1 MRRYL
6 LSVVVGALAVTP
18 WVCARSAF
26 AASDPQ
32 HGPGKTPPPAVASAT
47 SSATNAVDTTTEGG
61 GGFLPSLPSA
71 PAGKTT
77 VIGGVIRS
85 IDPVL
90 DQMTL
95 NVYGNGKPMKVLF
108 DERTKFYRDGVKT
121 PLDDM
126 KPNDHASVETLLD
139 GDDVFAVS
147 VHMLSQSPQG
157 EFVGQVL
164 GFDPRNGEV
173 TLRNT
178 LSGAPIKLRVEP
190 RTTIAR
196 MGQPAFASTVTG
208 TSDLMLGALIS
219 AKFEGDSRGT
229 AVADSISI
237 LAIPGSGF
245 YFSGNVTFLDLHAG
259 MMAITD
265 PRDQRNYTIAFN
277 PSLIPASHSLL
288 LGSRVG
294 VTASFNGK
302 QYVASKLEVY

>member
-1 MRRYL
+1 MQRL
-6 LSVVVGALAVTP
+6 LLPGLLVALALAP
-18 WVCARSAF
+18 LSYASA
-26 AASDPQ
+26 DPE
-32 HGPGKTPPPAVASAT
+32 HGPGGPKPAANAAASAT
-47 SSATNAVDTTTEGG
+47 AGDGLDAVSGG
-61 GGFLPSLPSA
+61 AASFLPPLPGA
-71 PAGKTT
+71 PLGRTT

-90 DQMTL
+90 DRMTL
-95 NVYGNGKPMKVLF
+95 SVYGNGHPMQILF
-108 DERTKFYRDGVKT
+108 DERTKFYRDGVRT

-157 EFVGQVL
+157 ECVGQVL
-164 GFDPRNGEV
+164 AFDPRNGEV
-173 TLRNT
+173 TVRNS

-196 MGQPAFASTVTG
+196 MGQPAFASSVTG
-208 TSDLMLGALIS
+208 TSDLMMGALIS
-219 AKFEGDSRGT
+219 AKFEGDNRGT
-229 AVADSISI
+229 AIADSISI
-237 LAIPGSGF
+237 LAVPGSGF

-277 PSLIPASHSLL
+277 PAMIPSSSKLL

-302 QYVASKLEVY
+302 QYVASKLDIY